1 MIFILKSPKFQPIKI
16 KISLIRLKQM
26 LEKLVIPPN
35 TKFDERNIIVEGDVI
50 VGPNSKIGYGIIGR
64 KIIVGEK
71 ASIDGD
77 ILGEEVRLDAW
88 CNVTGNVTSKGD
100 AYIGEFASIGG
111 KLTVFGDLEIGRNVR
126 IKNGFEAK
134 GLITIQD
141 PMPVL
146 LFIFMYLLIM
156 LKLGRLEDVEKLLEE
171 VEEFESPFVIPENS
185 QISIDRIYTSKN
197 AEIVGSR
204 VLGNFRAKDVYVED
218 SEIFGSLRGKE
229 ILLSSSRIHG
239 AIEGKVVYLTNS
251 SEVYGYIRADRVYME
266 RGCSV
271 EGGIV
276 GRRGVWIKEKV
287 ELPGEEELGVE
298 DGMGQREIQENV
310 P

>member
-1 MIFILKSPKFQPIKI
+1 
-16 KISLIRLKQM
+16 M

-50 VGPNSKIGYGIIGR
+50 VGPNSKIGYGIIAR

-197 AEIVGSR
+197 AEIVSSR